1 MTLNSRA
8 SVFMLLSTF
17 TLALNSFIAK
27 LLTDYFSTSE
37 VVFLRVFLPAIIML
51 ALAAGIKWQL
61 PNKSAWRTF
70 AIRAIFIVLCQ
81 NCFLVAL
88 NTLTLVE
95 AVILFSTG
103 PLFIP
108 LIERVLFKT
117 KLNWLL
123 LPTMALMFAGVIIQN
138 IHSDGIQWRWSL
150 LIGLGA
156 GVFNAC
162 SQITL
167 FRASKINLPM
177 MVINGW
183 SFTLA
188 AIFMVPVLMF
198 SSGEASFYQGFAIDM
213 SDYSLL
219 LMVALIGFST
229 AATQFFRGKAYRLAS
244 SNSQLAPLIYSNLL
258 FALLFQL
265 IFYDTTLSLS
275 QEIGSALIV
284 LACIINTF
292 APNWLLQRQAKIREK
307 KCAKKLSYL

>member
-1 MTLNSRA
+1 MTSNLRA

-17 TLALNSFIAK
+17 TLALNSFVAK

-51 ALAAGIKWQL
+51 IIAACIQWQW
-61 PNKSAWRTF
+61 PSKAAWQTF
-70 AIRAIFIVLCQ
+70 TIRAIFIVLCQ

-88 NTLTLVE
+88 DTLTLVE

-108 LIERVLFKT
+108 LIERVLFKA

-123 LPTMALMFAGVIIQN
+123 LPTMLLMFAGVIIQN
-138 IHSDGIQWRWSL
+138 VHTDGIQWRWSL

-156 GVFNAC
+156 GLFNAC

-183 SFTLA
+183 SFALA
-188 AIFMVPVLMF
+188 ALFMVPILIF
-198 SSGEASFYQGFAIDM
+198 HTGQWHFYQGFAIDP
-213 SDYSLL
+213 SNFNLL
-219 LMVALIGFST
+219 SMVALIGLST
-229 AATQFFRGKAYRLAS
+229 SATQLFRGKAYRLAS
-244 SNSQLAPLIYSNLL
+244 SNSSLAPLIYTNLL

-265 IFYDTTLSLS
+265 IFYDTVLSS
-275 QEIGSALIV
+275 AQIIGSTLIV
-284 LACIINTF
+284 LACLINTF
-292 APNWLLQRQAKIREK
+292 APNNYRSELK
-307 KCAKKLSYL
+307 KAC

>member
-1 MTLNSRA
+1 
-8 SVFMLLSTF
+8 
-17 TLALNSFIAK
+17 
-27 LLTDYFSTSE
+27 
-37 VVFLRVFLPAIIML
+37 
-51 ALAAGIKWQL
+51 
-61 PNKSAWRTF
+61 
-70 AIRAIFIVLCQ
+70 
-81 NCFLVAL
+81 
-88 NTLTLVE
+88 
-95 AVILFSTG
+95 
-103 PLFIP
+103 
-108 LIERVLFKT
+108 
-117 KLNWLL
+117 
-123 LPTMALMFAGVIIQN
+123 
-138 IHSDGIQWRWSL
+138 
-150 LIGLGA
+150 
-156 GVFNAC
+156 
-162 SQITL
+162 
-167 FRASKINLPM
+167 M

-198 SSGEASFYQGFAIDM
+198 TSEGELFYQGFAIDI
-213 SDYSLL
+213 SNYSLL

-275 QEIGSALIV
+275 QVIGSALIV